1 MASLAQT
8 SATTTLYVSATLPAT
23 YDTATFA
30 ALTWVKV
37 AEISSIGAYGG
48 KTAVVKHIPVDTATV
63 VKRSGSQD
71 FGTINLTMARH
82 SGADFTALTAAFSD
96 RQPRAFKVA
105 LPTALAQTD
114 YFTGIVTSNVTNI
127 GNADKILESQ
137 VDIELDNA
145 VLTA

>member
-1 MASLAQT
+1 MASVAQT
-8 SATTTLYVSATLPAT
+8 SATTTLYVSASTPAT

-30 ALTWVKV
+30 ALTWIKV

-48 KTAVVKHIPVDTATV
+48 KTSVVKHIPIDVGTV

-82 SGADFTALTAAFSD
+82 SGSDFSALTAAFTD
-96 RQPRAFKVA
+96 RQPRSFKVV
-105 LPTALAQTD
+105 LPSAIGQTD
-114 YFTGIVTSNVTNI
+114 YFTGIVISNVTNI